1 MSFHVP
7 SFAHRVFRYR
17 STRITSEGLQFL
29 IFALAIGI
37 AAINT
42 GNNLFYLLLAMM
54 LSLILVSGIAAEY
67 CLQRLELRRYLP
79 DLLFINTSVTAVLV
93 VKNRKSR
100 WTSFS
105 LTLCDVSDSQSVS
118 PHMELHSL
126 LPGASRLLSYQLTPT
141 RRGRLLLNGTRIS
154 TEFPFGLFT
163 KRAFYPMEDMAVV
176 CPELQPINERLF
188 RGLSAAGYEQTVHRR
203 GHGSDLYNLR
213 LYHAGDDSRSIHWPT
228 TARTSQLT
236 IRETEAEE
244 QRRAIIHVPTGV
256 PVSHDA
262 AFERAVSLAASLV
275 QHLTHHGYST
285 QLCVGSERS
294 SFGQGEAHRLELLH
308 MLALCQRSSPT
319 AESMGQDEW
328 PDRHSK
334 VEGGGTVVV
343 VQAWS
348 DSKDGEAEFPRVLID
363 GELIPGAAHAA

>member
-1 MSFHVP
+1 MPFQLP
-7 SFAHRVFRYR
+7 SFIHRMFRYR

-67 CLQRLELRRYLP
+67 CLRRLELRRHVP
-79 DLLFINTSVTAVLV
+79 DLLFINTQVTTALV

-100 WTSFS
+100 LTSFS
-105 LTLCDVSDSQSVS
+105 LTLCDISDDQSVS
-118 PHMELHSL
+118 PDLEIHA
-126 LPGASRLLSYQLTPT
+126 LPPGTSRLLSYSLTPT
-141 RRGRLLLNGTRIS
+141 RRGRLHLSGVRIS

-163 KRAFYPMEDMAVV
+163 KRMFYPMEDMVVV
-176 CPELQPINERLF
+176 CPELQPIQERLL
-188 RGLSAAGYEQTVHRR
+188 RGLRTSGYEQSVHRR

-213 LYHAGDDSRSIHWPT
+213 LYQAGDDSRSIHWPT

-244 QRRAIIHVPTGV
+244 QRRAIIHVPTSV
-256 PVSHDA
+256 PSSHDA
-262 AFERAVSLAASLV
+262 LFEQAVSLAASLV
-275 QHLTHHGYST
+275 QHLSHHGYSI
-285 QLCVGSERS
+285 QLCIGSERS
-294 SFGQGEAHRLELLH
+294 SFGQGETHRLELLR
-308 MLALCQRSSPT
+308 MLALCQRTAPT
-319 AESMGQDEW
+319 AESMGRDKW
-328 PDRHSK
+328 PDGQP
-334 VEGGGTVVV
+334 EDDEGGTVVL
-343 VQAWS
+343 VQAWFNS
-348 DSKDGEAEFPRVLID
+348 GDGAAELPRVWID